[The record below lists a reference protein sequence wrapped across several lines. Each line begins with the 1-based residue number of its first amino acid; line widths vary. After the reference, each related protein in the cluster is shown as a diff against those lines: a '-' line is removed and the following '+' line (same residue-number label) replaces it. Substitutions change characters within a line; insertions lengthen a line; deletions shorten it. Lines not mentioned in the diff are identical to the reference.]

1 MRSLVGVE
9 VPGDVLNMPL
19 RHPQL
24 SQILLSVSQTC
35 PEFLQKLT
43 SSRSLRPREELDV
56 EAEPPALSEE
66 LQGVDHGHQ
75 ITEGGAERH
84 EGVKKVNNQL
94 GWNLNGEYVLKGRR
108 SDILE
113 KFYPL

>member
-9 VPGDVLNMPL
+9 VPGDVLNVPL

-24 SQILLSVSQTC
+24 CQVLLSVSQTC

-56 EAEPPALSEE
+56 EAELSRGPRLLSLRLWRIQLELFCCVGSYSDAL
-66 LQGVDHGHQ
+66 
-75 ITEGGAERH
+75 AE
-84 EGVKKVNNQL
+84 
-94 GWNLNGEYVLKGRR
+94 Y
-108 SDILE
+108 I
-113 KFYPL
+113 